1 MDFLVESKTL
11 QCCEGN
17 CLNLKKKNI
26 AFNTILEKINNG
38 RKLKAVHERMRMK
51 DQKIFGEH
59 HDGLAH
65 LLRVHVQDDVRPI
78 IIRSDLKGG
87 LIQRFDA

>member
-1 MDFLVESKTL
+1 
-11 QCCEGN
+11 
-17 CLNLKKKNI
+17 
-26 AFNTILEKINNG
+26 
-38 RKLKAVHERMRMK
+38 MK

-59 HDGLAH
+59 YDGLAH

-78 IIRSDLKGG
+78 IIRSDLKLG